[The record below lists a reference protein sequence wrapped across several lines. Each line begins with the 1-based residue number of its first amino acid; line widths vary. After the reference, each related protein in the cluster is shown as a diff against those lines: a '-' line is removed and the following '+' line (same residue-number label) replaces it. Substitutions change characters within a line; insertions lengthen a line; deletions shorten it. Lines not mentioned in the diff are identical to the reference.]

1 MPLTPDERKRKL
13 GFGGLT
19 KVAKKTK
26 RALGHV
32 SQVNGESRRDRR
44 VERAITRE
52 ILKRDPSID
61 PTTIWPAEWAAR
73 VAA

>member
-19 KVAKKTK
+19 KVAKKTR

-32 SQVNGESRRDRR
+32 SQVNAEGRRDPK

-52 ILKRDPSID
+52 ILKRDPAMD
-61 PTTIWPAEWAAR
+61 PAAIWPEEWA
-73 VAA
+73 VAQVA